1 LKIIDQLKINLND
14 LIPIPEFCLDIDDKI
29 DPDSAGGPDFL
40 ACVSYNNQKFELAGE
55 ILYQKYLPV
64 FKDKIIKLESYIE
77 QRQGVYGLIV
87 SPYLSKNRRIECKS
101 QNINYIDLSGNV
113 FINLKGL
120 YIEREGFPNL
130 FPEQR
135 KGRSP
140 FSDKASLVLRA
151 MMLEKEKIWG
161 IRQLAGKVDLN
172 PGFVSRLVQELEER
186 KYGVRSNSKIKLIA
200 PKFILSDWLRDYNYK
215 KNREYKFFC
224 LAESPEQ
231 IIDRLRSLNI
241 PDKRNYVLSFHA
253 GANLIAPYAVFNEVH
268 IYIKDHED
276 IKFFK
281 ESLNLMEAEQGSNVI
296 LAIPFYKHSA
306 FYQKQKVKDLW
317 VASDLQLYLDLYH
330 YPLRGIEQ
338 AEYLYE
344 KKLKPIIE
352 A

>member
-1 LKIIDQLKINLND
+1 MKIIEQLKINLKD
-14 LIPIPEFCLDIDDKI
+14 LIPIQEFCLDIDDKI
-29 DPDSAGGPDFL
+29 DPDIAGGPDFL
-40 ACVSYNNQKFELAGE
+40 ACVSYNNRKFELAGE
-55 ILYQKYLPV
+55 ILSQKYLPI
-64 FKDKIIKLESYIE
+64 FKDKIIKLKSYIE
-77 QRQGVYGLIV
+77 QRQGVSGLIV

-113 FINLKGL
+113 FIKLEGL

-140 FSDKASLVLRA
+140 FSDKASLVIRA
-151 MMLEKEKIWG
+151 MMPEKEKSWG
-161 IRQLAGKVDLN
+161 IRQLAGKVNLN
-172 PGFVSRLVQELEER
+172 PGFVSRLVKELEER
-186 KYGVRSNSKIKLIA
+186 NYVVRSNSKIKLLE
-200 PKFILSDWLRDYNYK
+200 PKFILSDWVKEYKYK
-215 KNREYKFFC
+215 KNQEYKFFC

-241 PDKRNYVLSFHA
+241 YDKRNYVLSFHA
-253 GANLIAPYAVFNEVH
+253 GASLIAPYAVFNEVH
-268 IYIKDHED
+268 IYIKDHDD

-281 ESLNLMEAEQGSNVI
+281 ENLSLMEAEQGANVI
-296 LAIPFYKHSA
+296 FAIPFYKNSA

-330 YPLRGIEQ
+330 YPLRGLEQ

-344 KKLKPIIE
+344 KKLKPLIE